1 MNERTI
7 MKNFLQY
14 MRKEHRYNI
23 KWPIFWVCSILIFL
37 LNNRQ
42 PTYVNDKEAADLHIA
57 VSGILLAIA
66 SVLFFRKYTELV
78 PTTREKIKKNG
89 QRPADILIHTNLSEI
104 VRTHAFDVKT
114 YFCLL
119 IERFMIVQG
128 VSIALIMLMAAFKVI
143 VMSSALVYSGMIL
156 IIPLVIWNWE
166 TVLMDAA
173 RTHKKG
179 AAYTA
184 FMSIY
189 YFIESIIAVC
199 VLAYVFVTVVL
210 LISGF
215 VQSKMLLG
223 DIDAQVIAKVGTDDW
238 ITVLLIILALV
249 LAVFFADVNQLI
261 IHIRWTKIMKSVVTG
276 IVLTIVILFVL
287 QGIGC
292 KKDHVVLWENSISVK
307 QVGFEKTYSFDEIK
321 AYSVYYKDTDIKM
334 KVTFS
339 DGRSE
344 DIFYSSS
351 TYTDGWEERYYSDY
365 QYAAELVD
373 MLLQKGVPGTVEESA
388 VKALEY
394 KHTEKDTAYLRHMID
409 VLEKN
414 KKNS

>member
-1 MNERTI
+1 MSERTI
-7 MKNFLQY
+7 MKNFLHY

-23 KWPIFWVCSILIFL
+23 KWPIFWVCGILIFL

-89 QRPADILIHTNLSEI
+89 QRPADILIHTSLSEI
-104 VRTHAFDVKT
+104 VRTHAFDVKA

-156 IIPLVIWNWE
+156 IIPLVIWDWE

-199 VLAYVFVTVVL
+199 ILAYVFVTVVL

-292 KKDHVVLWENSISVK
+292 KKDHIVLWENSISVK

-394 KHTEKDTAYLRHMID
+394 ELGEKDKEYLVHMIN
-409 VLEKN
+409 VSEKR
-414 KKNS
+414 

>member
-1 MNERTI
+1 MSERTI
-7 MKNFLQY
+7 MKNFLHY

-23 KWPIFWVCSILIFL
+23 KWPIFWVCGILIFL

-89 QRPADILIHTNLSEI
+89 QRPADILIHTSLSEI
-104 VRTHAFDVKT
+104 VRTHAFDVKA

-156 IIPLVIWNWE
+156 IIPLVIWDWE

-292 KKDHVVLWENSISVK
+292 KKDHIVLWENSISVK

-394 KHTEKDTAYLRHMID
+394 ELGEKDKEYLVHMIN
-409 VLEKN
+409 VSEKR
-414 KKNS
+414 